1 MTSIKSIVTKA
12 LLVAAPIAFVENR
25 GRLCQEVTP

>member
-12 LLVAAPIAFVENR
+12 LLVAAPIAFLVIETAPR
-25 GRLCQEVTP
+25 ISH